1 MRVVVI
7 LLLSFFCLQG
17 YAADVR
23 VAAATNL
30 RYVLPELVEAFKQQT
45 GHQLAVSFAASGALT
60 SQILHDAPF
69 EIFLA
74 ANPSYIERLNKAGRT
89 EQGSVSYAQG
99 QLALYTANHSK
110 LKLDKQL
117 NSLAMALKSEVLT
130 KVVIANPQYAPYGQ
144 AAKLALEQ
152 AGLWPAIQ
160 KHLLIAESASQ
171 AVQFTMSSSVAAG
184 FVPYAHAIQPKLKS
198 RGRFI
203 KLDIHLPQHAVLIKG
218 ASNAAAQFLSYLQS
232 GQASTILIKH
242 GYLVESAS

>member
-1 MRVVVI
+1 MRFVAI

-30 RYVLPELVEAFKQQT
+30 RYVLPELIEAYKHQT

-69 EIFLA
+69 EIFLS
-74 ANPSYIERLNKAGRT
+74 ANPSYIERLNKADRT
-89 EQGSVSYAQG
+89 EQDSVAYAQG
-99 QLALYTANHSK
+99 QLALYAANHSK
-110 LKLDKQL
+110 LKLDMNL
-117 NSLAMALKSEVLT
+117 NSLAVALDNGDLT
-130 KVVIANPQYAPYGQ
+130 KIVIANPQHAPYGQ

-152 AGLWPAIQ
+152 AGVWPAIQ
-160 KHLLIAESASQ
+160 THLLTAESASQ

-184 FVPYAHAIQPKLKS
+184 FVPYAHVIQPKLKA

-218 ASNAAAQFLSYLQS
+218 ASDAAAQFLTFLQS
-232 GQASTILIKH
+232 AQASTILIKH
-242 GYLVESAS
+242 GYLVESDS